1 MFLPRSYNLRMH
13 ENGAHHHAEGCDD
26 LDIQTAIGHSSRR
39 DPVWHLFYLF
49 LSFFFSFCAD
59 IHRCHINISSA
70 HDGGLRLLQH
80 VGVLESSVCESRFD
94 SAQLRCVGG
103 RTEAG
108 VIAPKI
114 ANISPSSEIPVG
126 IWLP

>member
-1 MFLPRSYNLRMH
+1 MQRGVMILISKQL
-13 ENGAHHHAEGCDD
+13 
-26 LDIQTAIGHSSRR
+26 LDIVAVAIQFGIF
-39 DPVWHLFYLF
+39 FYLF
-49 LSFFFSFCAD
+49 LSFFFSFCAG
-59 IHRCHINISSA
+59 IHRCHINISSV

-80 VGVLESSVCESRFD
+80 VGVVESSVCESRFD

-126 IWLP
+126 MWLP